1 MAMPLETCV
10 HIIMVKQNGPWFYIA
25 GFVSRIRYPK
35 WKNGSCRLGKVLMC
49 MHVFMQAVLLT

>member
-1 MAMPLETCV
+1 MATHNMLIETCV

-35 WKNGSCRLGKVLMC
+35 WKKRKL
-49 MHVFMQAVLLT
+49 